1 MQGSSIHLISCYDFY
16 MKILHVVPQ
25 LKHGGVET
33 AVFNS
38 IERIRKSGYDFN
50 VLTIERGKCF
60 NNSYVKVEHCLNSSV
75 YNPVCFYKFI
85 RFIHKEKPDLIV
97 YSLWKSALL
106 GISLCLLKPFLK
118 SKPKTALIIHNTRF
132 AHFVDYII
140 TKLSLKI
147 TDSIYFD
154 SEKSKA
160 YFLNRDYAT
169 GEVISFIDKKM
180 VAKKFNNIN
189 GEIKFVFIGRLHSQK
204 GVDRALKY
212 IHLFKKQHEEIRF
225 DIYGPDEGELN
236 NIINKVN
243 KLGLQDKVVYKG
255 VVDNNKV
262 NDILT
267 QYDFYLQFSHF
278 EGMAM
283 SVVDAMQVGVIPIVN
298 NVGEIP
304 NYVKN
309 NINGIILDDKKLGD
323 ENYLNLN
330 ISCLLN
336 IIKNDGGYFLYN
348 NAIKTFQDNNTYVD
362 DYIKK
367 IINAN
372 N

>member
-1 MQGSSIHLISCYDFY
+1 
-16 MKILHVVPQ
+16 
-25 LKHGGVET
+25 
-33 AVFNS
+33 
-38 IERIRKSGYDFN
+38 
-50 VLTIERGKCF
+50 
-60 NNSYVKVEHCLNSSV
+60 
-75 YNPVCFYKFI
+75 
-85 RFIHKEKPDLIV
+85 
-97 YSLWKSALL
+97 
-106 GISLCLLKPFLK
+106 
-118 SKPKTALIIHNTRF
+118 
-132 AHFVDYII
+132 
-140 TKLSLKI
+140 
-147 TDSIYFD
+147 
-154 SEKSKA
+154 
-160 YFLNRDYAT
+160 
-169 GEVISFIDKKM
+169 
-180 VAKKFNNIN
+180 
-189 GEIKFVFIGRLHSQK
+189 
-204 GVDRALKY
+204 
-212 IHLFKKQHEEIRF
+212 
-225 DIYGPDEGELN
+225 
-236 NIINKVN
+236 
-243 KLGLQDKVVYKG
+243 
-255 VVDNNKV
+255 
-262 NDILT
+262 
-267 QYDFYLQFSHF
+267 LQFSHF

>member
-1 MQGSSIHLISCYDFY
+1 
-16 MKILHVVPQ
+16 
-25 LKHGGVET
+25 
-33 AVFNS
+33 
-38 IERIRKSGYDFN
+38 
-50 VLTIERGKCF
+50 
-60 NNSYVKVEHCLNSSV
+60 
-75 YNPVCFYKFI
+75 
-85 RFIHKEKPDLIV
+85 
-97 YSLWKSALL
+97 
-106 GISLCLLKPFLK
+106 
-118 SKPKTALIIHNTRF
+118 
-132 AHFVDYII
+132 
-140 TKLSLKI
+140 
-147 TDSIYFD
+147 
-154 SEKSKA
+154 
-160 YFLNRDYAT
+160 
-169 GEVISFIDKKM
+169 
-180 VAKKFNNIN
+180 
-189 GEIKFVFIGRLHSQK
+189 
-204 GVDRALKY
+204 
-212 IHLFKKQHEEIRF
+212 
-225 DIYGPDEGELN
+225 DEGELN

>member
-1 MQGSSIHLISCYDFY
+1 
-16 MKILHVVPQ
+16 
-25 LKHGGVET
+25 
-33 AVFNS
+33 
-38 IERIRKSGYDFN
+38 
-50 VLTIERGKCF
+50 
-60 NNSYVKVEHCLNSSV
+60 
-75 YNPVCFYKFI
+75 
-85 RFIHKEKPDLIV
+85 
-97 YSLWKSALL
+97 
-106 GISLCLLKPFLK
+106 
-118 SKPKTALIIHNTRF
+118 
-132 AHFVDYII
+132 I